1 VFGSL
6 RFRLS
11 VFFLGGIVLAG
22 LLAAVIS
29 LVVFRDYTHSRTVA
43 TLRREAAGLA
53 SLYGQ
58 EAGRQA
64 FSSRHL
70 EQATGNRLYYAGLPL
85 FPGQKARLR
94 ALPRSA
100 VDWPRIQKGQ
110 VVQFTFTPPATTRR
124 YLAVAQPVKL
134 GSSVFG
140 ALVVATPEATLQ
152 SSTLRIMERLALAF
166 AGGVLVAG
174 AFGWYLS
181 RRITKPVLSLARASD
196 DVSEGK
202 YDVEMPEVL
211 SRDEIGHLADSFRR
225 MAQRLA
231 EADQLERNFLLTV
244 SHELR
249 TPLTAIR
256 GHVDALREGVAE
268 SPQAQAASLE
278 AVGAETARLE
288 RLVDDVLDLAKLN
301 AHRFTVLHEEVD
313 MGRLVD
319 RAFTTFSEEAK
330 RREIEYRCD
339 IDARPV
345 IVSDGDRVLQIISNL
360 LQNAFRWTPDGGR
373 VELSLDKE
381 NSSVAVAVSD
391 SGPGIGDEER
401 ERIFRPFWTRDG
413 AGTGLGLPISLEL
426 AHALGGDIGLE
437 SALGSGSRFT
447 LHLPAETSS
456 VYEAERRSSRR

>member
-1 VFGSL
+1 VFRSL
-6 RFRLS
+6 RFRLPA
-11 VFFLGGIVLAG
+11 FFLAGIVLAG
-22 LLAAVIS
+22 LLAAGIS
-29 LVVFRDYTHSRTVA
+29 LVVFREYTHSRTVA

-53 SLYGQ
+53 ALYGEQ
-58 EAGRQA
+58 AGRPA

-70 EQATGNRLYYAGLPL
+70 EQATGNRIYYAGLPL
-85 FPGQKARLR
+85 FFGHRAHLR
-94 ALPRSA
+94 KLDRND
-100 VDWPRIQKGQ
+100 VQWKQIQKGR
-110 VVQFTFTPPATTRR
+110 VVQFTFTPPDANRK

-134 GSSVFG
+134 GRSVFG

-181 RRITKPVLSLARASD
+181 RRITEPVLSLARASD
-196 DVSEGK
+196 ELAKGK
-202 YDVEMPEVL
+202 YDVEIPGMR
-211 SRDEIGHLADSFRR
+211 SGDEIGHLSGSFER

-268 SPQAQAASLE
+268 SPEAQAASLD
-278 AVGAETARLE
+278 AVGSETARLE

-301 AHRFTVLHEEVD
+301 AHRFTVLREEVD

-319 RAFTTFSEEAK
+319 HVYTTFREEAK
-330 RREIEYRCD
+330 RRGIEYRCD
-339 IDARPV
+339 ISARPV

-373 VELSLDKE
+373 VELSLGQE
-381 NSSVAVAVSD
+381 NSSVEVAVAD
-391 SGPGIGDEER
+391 SGPGISQEER

-413 AGTGLGLPISLEL
+413 GGTGLGLAISREL
-426 AHALGGDIGLE
+426 ALALGGEIGLK
-437 SALGSGSRFT
+437 SAVGNGSRFT
-447 LHLPAETSS
+447 LQLPTASAA
-456 VYEAERRSSRR
+456 YEAERRSSSR